1 MKRLYWIFACSL
13 GVMQVA
19 GQVNPEALKIVRKM
33 TVDEKIKMVVGKGM
47 RMPGMNMASSP
58 TVGLTKDRVDGAA
71 GSTYSF
77 EHLGVPTMVVADGPA
92 GLRIAP
98 LRDAEPGKTFYCTA
112 FPVATLLASTW
123 DTAMVYETGKAMG
136 REVRD
141 YGVDVLLAPALNI
154 QRNPLGGRN
163 FEYYSEDP
171 FVSGMITASMVN
183 GIESNGVGT
192 SIKHFAANN
201 QETNRNLVNTVVGE
215 RALREI
221 YLRGF
226 QIAVKRSQPWTVMS
240 SYNLINGTYTSQSY
254 DLLTTILRKEW
265 GFKGMV
271 MTDWFGGVDA
281 VAQMKAGNDLL
292 MPGTATQIEALT
304 AAVKNGTLSEA
315 VLDTNA
321 ARVLTTVW
329 MTPTALKQPFSNSP
343 DLKAH
348 AQIARKAAADGMVLL
363 KNEKQA
369 LPLSASVKTVAAFGN
384 TSYRFI
390 SGGTGSGDVNEA
402 YTVSLVD
409 GLKNAQIKVQE
420 DLQQEYEKY
429 IAEEQAKLPP
439 KKYFFELPPVIP
451 EMNVSDDR
459 IRELAAQTDIA
470 FITIG
475 RNAGEFQDR
484 KKEND
489 YELSSAEV
497 SLIRRVAAIYHAV
510 GKKAVVIINTGGVVD
525 VSWNNWPDA
534 ILLTWQGGQE
544 AGNAVADLLTGRVN
558 PSGKLAVSFGKSYSQ
573 NPSAKN
579 FPGRN
584 TSDKEVK
591 AMGGFSLGFPSEVV
605 YEEGIYVGYR
615 YHNTFKQPA
624 VYPFGYGL
632 SYTQFSYSN
641 LRLSSKQFNGKIL
654 VQMDVKNTGSTA
666 GREVVQL
673 YLSAPGKSLPK
684 PSEELKGFA
693 KTGLLQPG
701 ATETV
706 RFTIDADALASFDEK
721 QTAWVAEP
729 GTYLVKIGA
738 SSTDFK
744 LQASFAV
751 SKPLVIEKC
760 YKVIVPQVTIQE
772 LKP

>member
-13 GVMQVA
+13 GVLQVA

-77 EHLGVPTMVVADGPA
+77 EHLGIPTMVVADGPA
-92 GLRIAP
+92 GLRISP
-98 LRDAEPGKTFYCTA
+98 TRETEPGKTFYCTA

-171 FVSGMITASMVN
+171 LVSGLITASMVN

-201 QETNRNLVNTVVGE
+201 QETNRNLVNTIVSE
-215 RALREI
+215 RTLREI

-226 QIAVKRSQPWTVMS
+226 QIAVKRAQPWTVMS

-271 MTDWFGGVDA
+271 MSDWFGGMDP

-292 MPGTATQIEALT
+292 MPGTSKQIEAIT
-304 AAVKNGTLSEA
+304 AAVKDGSLPEA
-315 VLDTNA
+315 ILDTNA
-321 ARVLTTVW
+321 ARVLATVW
-329 MTPTALKQPFSNSP
+329 MTPTALKQPYSNSP

-348 AQIARKAAADGMVLL
+348 AQIARRAAADGMVLL
-363 KNEKQA
+363 KNEKQS
-369 LPLSASVKTVAAFGN
+369 LPFSSNIKTVAAFGN

-409 GLKNAQIKVQE
+409 GLKNAQIQVQA
-420 DLQQEYEKY
+420 DLQNAYEKF
-429 IAEEQAKLPP
+429 ITDEQAKLPP

-451 EMNVSDDR
+451 EMTVTDDR

-470 FITIG
+470 LITIG

-489 YELSSAEV
+489 YELAKAEV
-497 SLIRRVAAIYHAV
+497 SLIRRVAAIYHAA
-510 GKKAVVIINTGGVVD
+510 GKKAVVILNTGGVMD

-544 AGNAVADLLTGRVN
+544 AGNAVADLLTGKVN
-558 PSGKLAVSFGKSYSQ
+558 PSGKLAVSFGKTYAQ
-573 NPSAKN
+573 NASAKN

-584 TSDKEVK
+584 TSDQEMKGL
-591 AMGGFSLGFPSEVV
+591 GGFSMGFPSEVV

-615 YHNTFKQPA
+615 YHNTFRQSA
-624 VYPFGYGL
+624 AYPFGYGL

-641 LRLSSKQFNGKIL
+641 LRLSSNQFNGKIQ
-654 VQMDVKNTGSTA
+654 VMVDVKNTGSVS

-673 YLSAPGKSLPK
+673 YLAAPGKTLPK

-693 KTGLLQPG
+693 KTALLQPG
-701 ATETV
+701 ATETL
-706 RFTIDADALASFDEK
+706 RFIIDAGALASFDEK
-721 QTAWVAEP
+721 QTAWVAES

-738 SSTDFK
+738 SSADFK
-744 LQASFAV
+744 LQAPFRV
-751 SKPLVIEKC
+751 MKPLMVEKC
-760 YKVIVPQVTIQE
+760 HKVMIPQVSIQE
-772 LKP
+772 IKP